1 MARIIKP
8 PYFESVVND
17 GEKRLLD
24 FLQVNLPDSYI
35 LIPNIELAATN
46 TRNNRTQYWEYDLVV
61 VAPHAIFNIENKDW
75 KGRIEGDDSYWYLND
90 RQRPNPLKTC
100 RLKSSILAAKL
111 KEHEYLWGKA
121 WVQSMV
127 TLSYH
132 NIMPPYLMQ
141 EAGKITFQLD
151 EKLIRFLSDASL
163 LEKREDDIADIQ
175 KEIANFLIGNQ
186 SKKSNKEKKEVA
198 GFDVLEIL
206 QQEPNYTEYLVKLK
220 GLNTAVKKRVKEYA
234 LQVSGLS
241 AEELKQRESRIRNQ
255 YVALASMKAKP
266 FILNVE
272 FRIDEENHM
281 FYEISDFLDEN
292 SLRSEAKHKTFTFQ
306 EKLNII
312 RNIMTALKEAHHVN
326 IFHRDINPDNVFL
339 HGGYAYLGNF
349 GKSYFA
355 DDDRQGYT
363 VMATI
368 NEMNATAYHPLELTV
383 GDASRA
389 SDIYS
394 LGVLVYWLFTDREPF
409 KTPYDLD
416 KMGGQLTPDKLPS
429 AINASLPKWLDE
441 LCNKTILIDD
451 LKRIDSIDELEQ
463 FIESALKEAESNHTN
478 KKEVPKQSLPSK
490 DTYDLKEGDRI
501 GDYTIYKIL
510 GKGGYS
516 RVFKVKHTLQG
527 QEYTLKLFHE
537 SVNVASVKDEYNSL
551 IQLEHPNIVKFV
563 WNGTVDT
570 GQFYT
575 LTEYLEGE
583 NLSMYTRTDARLPV
597 KRVFQVAKNILDA
610 LVVMQEQDKPILHR
624 DIKPQNIIWDKEL
637 RFVLI
642 DFNVASFAEDNKDF
656 VGTNPYLAPDLIKE
670 GYKVHW
676 DLSADTFALGITLYE
691 LICKQ
696 HPWAPGKMP
705 LVSKKPNEIKEIE
718 PRISKAF
725 GDFVMKAIQTNG
737 QERFSSAQEMLDAL
751 KAIGEEGILEDIHG
765 KSGTTD
771 DGYHDQDYIK
781 YINSLFSQSRHG
793 NAGTRSSAEFNKYE
807 NRTYTPT
814 KLDQQLIPAVLD
826 GQYKLLIVTG
836 NAGDGKTAF
845 MRKIEENDF
854 ITDLVRYKHKNGA
867 RFKING
873 TTFESNYDGSQDEDE
888 KANNEV
894 LESFFAPFEHLDNY
908 TQASEGRVIAINE
921 GRLVEFLSTSS
932 KYTQLANTIETY
944 FYKEGHHELP
954 DGLMII
960 NLNLRSVVAKNNEN
974 ASLFRQQIKTLT
986 DKSLWSKCSGCQQ
999 AGHCFI
1005 KYNVE
1010 SFNDT
1015 SGGDEVI
1022 TRMEWL
1028 LRTAILK
1035 RERHITIRDLRS
1047 MISFM
1052 LTRDYTCDDIERLY
1066 ENSKEN
1072 LEQYWENYYFNI
1084 TDAEVVDGGS
1094 SDRLIPLL
1102 RETDIGE
1109 VAIPDQ
1115 DRELFFGRHDLKDYL
1130 EFSERTKNLID
1141 TFNENKIWVPAH
1153 EQTGPTIKRI
1163 KTIQKNFIRHQY
1175 FEGKATLLNV
1185 FTDDGQDH
1193 EGNTFLMP
1201 SYMRRLP
1208 YHSVFKFVQ
1217 VLSKGDLENK
1227 IKTSISRAISIN
1239 EGCDHPAIDQKYLV
1253 LSSTEVKDPFS
1264 NSFRLFALDD
1274 FELFVSRTDH
1284 LVRYLEYEPDSLIF
1298 RHKEQNHIKLTI
1310 SLDLYEMLYFI
1321 QQGFSPSLNDLRGKF
1336 IEMIIFKNMLEN
1348 LNYHEVVLSSKDN
1361 LKFYSINR
1369 NERNQLII
1377 QTMEF

>member
-24 FLQVNLPDSYI
+24 FLKVNLPDDYI
-35 LIPNIELAATN
+35 LIPNVELASTN
-46 TRNNRTQYWEYDLVV
+46 PRNNRTQYWEYDLVV

-75 KGRIEGDDSYWYLND
+75 KGRIEGDNNYWYIND
-90 RQRPNPLKTC
+90 KERPNPLKTC
-100 RLKSSILAAKL
+100 RLKSSILAATL

-127 TLSYH
+127 TLSYQ

-141 EAGKITFQLD
+141 EAGKITFQLND
-151 EKLIRFLSDASL
+151 KLIRFLSGASII
-163 LEKREDDIADIQ
+163 EKRADDIADIQ
-175 KEIANFLIGNQ
+175 QEIADFLIGNQ
-186 SKKSNKEKKEVA
+186 SKKSIKDKKEVA
-198 GFDVLEIL
+198 GFDILEIL
-206 QQEPNYTEYLVKLK
+206 QQDENYTEYLVKLK

-241 AEELKQRESRIRNQ
+241 ADELKQRESRIRNQ

-266 FILNVE
+266 FILNVD
-272 FRIDEENHM
+272 FRIDEESHM

-306 EKLNII
+306 EKMNII

-355 DDDRQGYT
+355 DDNRQGYT

-429 AINASLPKWLDE
+429 TINASLPKWLDE
-441 LCNKTILIDD
+441 LCQKTILVDD

-527 QEYTLKLFHE
+527 EEYTLKLFHE
-537 SVNVASVKDEYNSL
+537 SVHVASVKDEYSSL
-551 IQLEHPNIVKFV
+551 IQLSHPNIVKFI
-563 WNGTVDT
+563 WNGEIDS
-570 GQFYT
+570 QFYT
-575 LTEYLEGE
+575 TMEYLEGE
-583 NLSMYTRTDARLPV
+583 NLSMYTRTDARLSI
-597 KRVFQVAKNILDA
+597 KRIYQVAQNILSA
-610 LVVMQEQDKPILHR
+610 LVLMQSQPKPILHR
-624 DIKPQNIIWDKEL
+624 DIKPQNIIWDKEQ

-642 DFNVASFAEDNKDF
+642 DFNVSSFVEGNKEY
-656 VGTNPYLAPDLIKE
+656 VGTNPYLAPDLIKDD
-670 GYKVHW
+670 YKVHW
-676 DLSADTFALGITLYE
+676 DLSADTFSLGITLYE
-691 LICKQ
+691 LLCKK
-696 HPWAPGKMP
+696 HPWAPKKMP
-705 LVSKKPNEIKEIE
+705 LVSKQPNEIKDIE
-718 PRISKAF
+718 PKISKVFAN
-725 GDFVMKAIQTNG
+725 FVMKSIQTNG
-737 QERFSSAQEMLDAL
+737 EERFKSAQEMLDAL
-751 KAIGEEGILEDIHG
+751 NAIGEEGILDVIHNRPETMVEQNVG
-765 KSGTTD
+765 R
-771 DGYHDQDYIK
+771 DYIK
-781 YINSLFSQSRHG
+781 YVNTLFSQSKQG
-793 NAGTRSSAEFNKYE
+793 NAGTRSSFEYNKYE
-807 NRTYTPT
+807 DKTYTPT
-814 KLDQQLIPAVLD
+814 KLDKQLIPAVLD
-826 GQYKLLIVTG
+826 GQYKLLIITG

-845 MRKIEENDF
+845 MRKIEENNS
-854 ITDLVRYKHKNGA
+854 ITDLVRHTHKNGA

-873 TTFESNYDGSQDEDE
+873 ISFESNYDGSQDEDE
-888 KANNEV
+888 RANNEV
-894 LESFFAPFEHLDNY
+894 LESFFAPFEHLTNY
-908 TQASEGRVIAINE
+908 AQASEGRVIAINE

-932 KYTQLANTIETY
+932 KYTQLANTIEDY
-944 FYKEGHHELP
+944 FYKEGHHDLP

-960 NLNLRSVVAKNNEN
+960 NLNLRSVVAKSEEN

-986 DKSLWSKCSGCQQ
+986 DKSLWTKCTGCPQ

-1005 KYNVE
+1005 KYNIE

-1035 RERHITIRDLRS
+1035 REMHITMRDLRS

-1052 LTRDYTCDDIERLY
+1052 LTRDYTCDDIEILY
-1066 ENSKEN
+1066 ENNKDTM
-1072 LEQYWENYYFNI
+1072 EQYWQHYYFNI
-1084 TDAEVVDGGS
+1084 MNSEINDGGS
-1094 SDRLIPLL
+1094 TDRLISLL

-1115 DRELFFGRHDLKDYL
+1115 DRELFFGRHDVTDYL
-1130 EFSERTKNLID
+1130 EFNERTGNLID
-1141 TFNENKIWVPAH
+1141 EFNNNKIWVPAH
-1153 EQTGPTIKRI
+1153 EQTTATIIRI
-1163 KTIQKNFIRHQY
+1163 KNIQKNFIRHQY
-1175 FEGKATLLNV
+1175 FEGKASMLNV
-1185 FTDDGQDH
+1185 FTDDGQNI
-1193 EGNTFLMP
+1193 GNDTELMP
-1201 SYMRRLP
+1201 SYMLRLP

-1239 EGCDHPAIDQKYLV
+1239 EGCDHPGIDQRYLV
-1253 LSSTEVKDPFS
+1253 LSSTEIKDPFS
-1264 NSFRLFALDD
+1264 NSFRLFSLDD

-1284 LVRYLEYEPDSLIF
+1284 LVKYLEYEPDSLVF
-1298 RHKEQNHIKLTI
+1298 RHKHQIHIKLTI

-1336 IEMIIFKNMLEN
+1336 IEMMIFKNLLEN

-1361 LKFYSINR
+1361 LKFYRINR
-1369 NERNQLII
+1369 NEKNQLII
-1377 QTMEF
+1377 QTMEL